1 MTTNAAADTAVGAA
15 PIRTLVVDDDF
26 RVARIHAAF
35 VERTDGF
42 EVAGVAHGAE
52 QAMAVM
58 DEVRPDLV
66 LMDVFL
72 PDGDGIGVVR
82 GFAERQEHPDFIII
96 TAARDVSTVRAAM
109 QVGAV
114 HYLVKPFGYQALRD
128 RLVSYRDLRTKMAA
142 LGQEAD
148 QSEVDALFGLLRG
161 PASLPSEPPKGHSAP
176 TLELVRNAVRAAR
189 GDVSAAEVAEQ
200 VGVSRPTAQRYL
212 SYLAQHGVVRLQL
225 KYGTTGRPEH
235 RYALTSI

>member
-1 MTTNAAADTAVGAA
+1 VSGTQA
-15 PIRTLVVDDDF
+15 IRTLVVDDDF

-35 VERTDGF
+35 VERTEGF
-42 EVAGVAHGAE
+42 AVAGVAHGAE
-52 QAMAVM
+52 QAA
-58 DEVRPDLV
+58 EAIRELRPELV
-66 LMDVFL
+66 LMDVYL

-82 GFAERQEHPDFIII
+82 ATLEREEHPDFIII
-96 TAARDVSTVRAAM
+96 TAARDVTTVRAAM

-114 HYLVKPFGYQALRD
+114 HYLVKPFGYQALAE
-128 RLVSYRDLRTKMAA
+128 RLVSYRDLRVRMAA
-142 LGQEAD
+142 LGPEAD

-161 PASLPSEPPKGHSAP
+161 PAALPAEPPKGHSAP

-225 KYGTTGRPEH
+225 RYGATGRPEH
-235 RYALTSI
+235 RYALASAPVADRPTT